1 MTDFNNDIE
10 FRNKN
15 YSVLPPGSR
24 VADILDAQADG
35 PLGDYPCIKYYS
47 GQDYENFT
55 FKEFRDVVYTAAQAH
70 RTELQ
75 KHASEPTQFMPVGC
89 LSDSGKNTALN
100 LFALLILNVT
110 PVALSP
116 RNSVGIL
123 VHLLKKSEAKVLI
136 YEEEY
141 SEAAKSC
148 AEKIPGLE
156 LVKSIKL
163 DNSLLQPKPI
173 GFTPLVQVSPKDV
186 QEHIYLI
193 IHSSGS
199 TSHPKLVHLSNRYG
213 RNTFDRMQQNSVV
226 YSGTQ
231 LLLGPLFHLFGIMSF
246 MGFFF
251 SGGLTS
257 FPKVKAPMSRQI
269 LDDISKAGADILTC
283 LPFQLKQMAEYCQT
297 NVAAWETLSKLKYL
311 IFAGAMLAPE
321 ICKLYTSKGITLQNG
336 YGASEVGTLAS
347 STSSQANPNCS
358 ILSLKKGVKYSL
370 VNVEGDTAQLLI
382 HHDDLSLATGVSP
395 PGEGYLIGDRL
406 KILRH
411 GIDQDILEFSVL
423 GRVDDTIVHVTGEK
437 TNPVP
442 LEEILISLPL
452 IERCVMFGNKQL
464 NTCLFVQLS
473 SEAETV
479 PIHDIIRQVNL
490 QVDKANAD
498 APSHS
503 RIVHELVYILPFKTS
518 KPIPVTAKGNVARAK
533 AEQLFQDEI
542 NQLYLVYDT
551 GSNTTNAPQKL
562 DFDSIYTF
570 IGQAFAEV
578 TKKPINNEI
587 SFFDQGMD
595 SLLAVKFR
603 NILNSAYP
611 TANLSVNA
619 IYELETTATLTKHI
633 FGDTH
638 ETKDLPFYQEQVDSF
653 IKEYTNF
660 PSPATDHITP
670 GPKTN
675 FLVTGAN
682 GSLGSFIIKDLLKH
696 DDVGT
701 IFCFSRA
708 KTSEESLKRMKEGLQ
723 ERGIQ
728 FSSEEW
734 KHICAMPYVSDD
746 EHLGLDDATY
756 NEVFQSVDVIYH
768 VAWRMD
774 FLKGLPGF
782 RDCVESTVNLLKIS
796 ATSPRRPAFHFTSTV
811 GATMPSLAT
820 PTIVE
825 DKLHSTLK
833 NVKQC
838 NGYNL
843 SKLVSEIICYS
854 WADKFGFSLDIHR
867 VGQVSGDTENG
878 AWNTREHISLL
889 IKAAQV
895 MKMVPSEMFES
906 INWIPV
912 DIAAKGMVE
921 IHYSPN
927 NPHKSTINHIVN
939 PTFTPWGDV
948 IGHLQTLGVPCQ
960 AVDSATFLTELKTK
974 PDYQNV
980 DINPIASLTDFFT
993 NILSRPPSAMRM
1005 ETQSTCQRSPS
1016 IKGSSYIDIDLM
1028 QKYLSHWISIGFMDN
1043 LQPTA

>member
-1 MTDFNNDIE
+1 MINLNEDFG
-10 FRNKN
+10 FRKENCC
-15 YSVLPPGSR
+15 VLPPDSR

-35 PLGDYPCIKYYS
+35 PLGDYACVKYHN
-47 GQDYENFT
+47 GNDYTSVT
-55 FKEFRDVVYTAAQAH
+55 FRQFRDIVCTAAQVFLKN
-70 RTELQ
+70 LQ
-75 KHASEPTQFMPVGC
+75 KHAEETTQFMPVGY
-89 LSDSGKNTALN
+89 LSNSGKDYALN
-100 LFALLILNVT
+100 LCALLILNVT
-110 PVALSP
+110 PVVLSP
-116 RNSVGIL
+116 KNSLDIL
-123 VHLLKKSEAKVLI
+123 VHLLKASGAKVLI

-141 SEAAKSC
+141 SEAANSC
-148 AEKIPGLE
+148 AKRIPGLE

-163 DNSLLQPKPI
+163 DNSLLQPKPSD
-173 GFTPLVQVSPKDV
+173 FTPLVQVSPKDV
-186 QEHIYLI
+186 REHIYLI
-193 IHSSGS
+193 LHSSGS
-199 TSHPKLVHLSNRYG
+199 TSYPKLVRLSNRYG
-213 RNTFDRMQQNSVV
+213 RETIYRTQQNSIV

-231 LLLGPLFHLFGIMSF
+231 LLLGPLFHLFGIVYF
-246 MGFFF
+246 MGIFF
-251 SGGLTS
+251 SGGLTVFS
-257 FPKVKAPMSRQI
+257 RFKAPMSRQI
-269 LDDISKAGADILTC
+269 LDDVSETGAVILTC
-283 LPFQLKQMAEYCQT
+283 LPFQLKQMAEHCQE
-297 NVAAWETLSKLKYL
+297 NAAAWEVLSKLKRL
-311 IFAGAMLAPE
+311 IFGGAMLAPE

-336 YGASEVGTLAS
+336 YGASEVGTLAT
-347 STSSQANPNCS
+347 STSSQTNPSCR

-370 VNVEGDTAQLLI
+370 VNVEDDTAQILI

-395 PGEGYLIGDRL
+395 PGKGYLVGDRL
-406 KILRH
+406 KIVRH
-411 GIDQDILEFSVL
+411 EFDQDILEFEVL
-423 GRVDDTIVHVTGEK
+423 GRIDDIIVHVSGEK

-442 LEEILISLPL
+442 LEEIIISLPL
-452 IERCVMFGNKQL
+452 IERCVMFGNNQL

-479 PIHDIIRQVNL
+479 PIYDILRQVNL

-503 RIVHELVYILPFKTS
+503 RIVHDLIYILPFKTS

-533 AEQLFQDEI
+533 AEQLFQEEI
-542 NQLYLVYDT
+542 NQLYAAYDV
-551 GSNTTNAPQKL
+551 GSNTIKAPQKL
-562 DFDSIYTF
+562 DFDSIYSF
-570 IGQAFAEV
+570 IGQVFAEV
-578 TKKPINNEI
+578 TKKPINNET

-619 IYELETTATLTKHI
+619 IYELENTETLTKHI
-633 FGDTH
+633 FGDTQ
-638 ETKDLPFYQEQVDSF
+638 ETKDLPFYQEQVYSF

-660 PSPATDHITP
+660 SSPTTDHISP

-708 KTSEESLKRMKEGLQ
+708 KTSEESLKRMKEGLH

-728 FSSEEW
+728 FSPEDWE
-734 KHICAMPYVSDD
+734 HICAMPYVSDD

-774 FLKGLPGF
+774 FLKGLPAF
-782 RDCVESTVNLLKIS
+782 RDCIENTVNLLKIS

-811 GATMPSLAT
+811 GATLPSLAA

-825 DKLHSTLK
+825 EKLKPTLK
-833 NVKQC
+833 NIKKC

-948 IGHLQTLGVPCQ
+948 IGHLQKLGVPCQ
-960 AVDSATFLTELKTK
+960 AVDSATFLNELKTK

-993 NILSRPPSAMRM
+993 NILSQPPSSMRM

-1028 QKYLSHWISIGFMDN
+1028 QKYLSHWISIGFMDR